1 MTLTP
6 ETRKDI
12 KFYFSLI
19 LGFSMLMTGCL
30 LPPIGN
36 ISNSVLMAGGMML
49 TITAG
54 CIGID
59 LADIVREFRL
69 LKEGK
74 CVDVDDFNK
83 IEHNHSNEQTEQSE

>member
-6 ETRKDI
+6 ETRKDL

-19 LGFSMLMTGCL
+19 LGFSMLMTGCI

-59 LADIVREFRL
+59 LGEIIREFRL
-69 LKEGK
+69 LKEKGVNNIDLDK
-74 CVDVDDFNK
+74 KEKQN
-83 IEHNHSNEQTEQSE
+83 SNDSEV

>member
-6 ETRKDI
+6 ETRKDL

-19 LGFSMLMTGCL
+19 LGFSMLMAGCI

-36 ISNSVLMAGGMML
+36 ISNSVLMAGGMLL

-59 LADIVREFRL
+59 LGEIIREFRL
-69 LKEGK
+69 LKEKG
-74 CVDVDDFNK
+74 VDNIDLDKKEKQN
-83 IEHNHSNEQTEQSE
+83 SNDTEV

>member
-6 ETRKDI
+6 ETRKDL

-19 LGFSMLMTGCL
+19 LGFSMLMTGCI
-30 LPPIGN
+30 LPPIGVIN
-36 ISNSVLMAGGMML
+36 NSVLMAGGMML

-59 LADIVREFRL
+59 LGEIIREFRL
-69 LKEGK
+69 LKEKGVNNIDLDK
-74 CVDVDDFNK
+74 KEKQNQND
-83 IEHNHSNEQTEQSE
+83 SEV

>member
-6 ETRKDI
+6 ETRKDL

-19 LGFSMLMTGCL
+19 LGFSMLMTGCI

-59 LADIVREFRL
+59 LGEIIREFRI
-69 LKEGK
+69 LKEKG
-74 CVDVDDFNK
+74 VDNIDLDKNENK
-83 IEHNHSNEQTEQSE
+83 TKNDSEV

>member
-6 ETRKDI
+6 ETRKDL

-19 LGFSMLMTGCL
+19 LGFSMLMTGCI

-59 LADIVREFRL
+59 LGEIIREFRL
-69 LKEGK
+69 LKEKGVNNIDLDK
-74 CVDVDDFNK
+74 KEKQNK
-83 IEHNHSNEQTEQSE
+83 NDTEV

>member
-6 ETRKDI
+6 ETRKDL

-19 LGFSMLMTGCL
+19 LGFSMLMTGCI

-59 LADIVREFRL
+59 LGEIIREFRL
-69 LKEGK
+69 LKEKG
-74 CVDVDDFNK
+74 VDNINLNK
-83 IEHNHSNEQTEQSE
+83 KEKQNQNDTEV

>member
-6 ETRKDI
+6 ETRKDL

-19 LGFSMLMTGCL
+19 LGFSMLMTGCI

-59 LADIVREFRL
+59 LGEIIREFRL
-69 LKEGK
+69 LKEK
-74 CVDVDDFNK
+74 SVDNINLNK
-83 IEHNHSNEQTEQSE
+83 KEKQNQNDTEV

>member
-6 ETRKDI
+6 ETRKDF

-19 LGFSMLMTGCL
+19 LGFAMLMTGCL

-59 LADIVREFRL
+59 LAEIIREFRL

-74 CVDVDDFNK
+74 CVDNIDLDK
-83 IEHNHSNEQTEQSE
+83 IENKQNQNDSEV

>member
-6 ETRKDI
+6 ETRKDL

-19 LGFSMLMTGCL
+19 LGFSMLMTGCI

-59 LADIVREFRL
+59 LGEIIREFRL
-69 LKEGK
+69 LKEKGVNNIDLDK
-74 CVDVDDFNK
+74 KEKQNQND
-83 IEHNHSNEQTEQSE
+83 SEV